1 MSTENA
7 SHFINVR
14 DLNVLITAGGAGIG
28 RVIAEK
34 LCAGGARVH
43 VTDISEEAI
52 AQAVAAGIPG
62 LTGSRSDASDPKDA
76 DRLLEEVEEK
86 LGGLDML
93 VNNVGIA
100 GPTGGIETYAD
111 ADVEE
116 SIDVNLTSHFYMLK
130 RFVPLLKNSSR
141 NPSILAMSSIG
152 GRLGYGLRTP
162 YAAAKWGIIGMVKS
176 LAVELGPVDI
186 RANAILPGITAG
198 PRLDRVIAARAE
210 ATGVTFEEMRES
222 YVSKVSMR
230 RAVQPE
236 DIANLAVFLASD
248 LARNISGQAISV
260 DGNIEY
266 LSDRHQSGRGT
277 VRAR

>member
-1 MSTENA
+1 MIPENA
-7 SHFINVR
+7 PHYINVR
-14 DLNVLITAGGAGIG
+14 DLKVLITAGGAGIG

-52 AQAVAAGIPG
+52 AEATSGTPV
-62 LTGSRSDASDPKDA
+62 LTGSRSDASDVKDA
-76 DRLLEEVEEK
+76 DCLLKEVEEK
-86 LGGLDML
+86 LDGLDML

-100 GPTGGIETYAD
+100 GPTGGIETYEDSD
-111 ADVEE
+111 AEE

-130 RFVPLLKNSSR
+130 RFVPLLKNSTK
-141 NPSILAMSSIG
+141 NPSILAMSSVG

-176 LAVELGPVDI
+176 LAVELGPFGI

-210 ATGVTFEEMRES
+210 AMGVTFEEMRES

-230 RAVQPE
+230 RAVEPE

-266 LSDRHQSGRGT
+266 L
-277 VRAR
+277 